1 MIEQAVYDHL
11 KAQSELTDF
20 LTSHGGEP
28 AVFHRKAPDD
38 TDPGWDGYS
47 QYGRVVFEVD
57 LQGDPERIMG
67 GTLMVDIMCD
77 NTGCHS
83 EELEPVVRRL
93 IHGYFFSNGT
103 FVVSAQWKNSSY
115 FTEKDGEVNGYT
127 ISFELLG
134 FPSITTSTPDVI
146 ERLNEWTS
154 DNFHDLHVINYDELP
169 YPAWRPSEDESAVYW
184 RLVQDTPAGWIPDTA
199 QTIWR
204 TATIRGHIFSESI
217 SVASTAA
224 RDLIVSLYASKR
236 LLRAGETPIMVDRRN
251 TQDNGA
257 DPLRTGQVTV
267 EGTYGV
273 IVRFGNDETYN
284 HINYN

>member
-1 MIEQAVYDHL
+1 MIEQAVYEHL
-11 KAQSELTDF
+11 KAQPELTDF
-20 LTSHGGEP
+20 LTIHSGEP

-38 TDPGWDGYS
+38 ADLGWPPGPH
-47 QYGRVVFEVD
+47 YGRVVFDVD
-57 LQGDPERIMG
+57 LKGDPERIMG
-67 GTLMVDIMCD
+67 GTLIVDIMCD

-83 EELEPVVRRL
+83 EELEPVIRRL

-103 FVVSAQWKNSSY
+103 FVVAAQWQDSSY

-127 ISFELLG
+127 VRFELLG

-154 DNFHDLHVINYDELP
+154 KNFPDLHVINYDELP
-169 YPAWRPSEDESAVYW
+169 STAWKPTGEESAVYW
-184 RLVQDTPAGWIPDTA
+184 RLVQDSQAGWIPDTA

-204 TATIRGHIFSESI
+204 TATIRGHIFSEST

-224 RDLIVSLYASKR
+224 RDLVVSLYASKR
-236 LLRAGETPIMVDRRN
+236 LLRARETPIIVDRRN

-273 IVRFGNDETYN
+273 VVRFKTDETYN
-284 HINYN
+284 HFNYR

>member
-1 MIEQAVYDHL
+1 MIEQAVYTHL
-11 KAQSELTDF
+11 KAQPELTDF
-20 LTSHGGEP
+20 LTIYGGEP

-38 TDPGWDGYS
+38 TDSGWEGLS

-115 FTEKDGEVNGYT
+115 FTEKEGEVNGYT
-127 ISFELLG
+127 VSFELLG

-146 ERLNEWTS
+146 DRLNEWTS
-154 DNFHDLHVINYDELP
+154 KNFIDLHVINYDELP
-169 YPAWRPSEDESAVYW
+169 STAWKPTGDDSAIYW
-184 RLVQDTPAGWIPDTA
+184 RVVQDSPAGWIPDTA

-204 TATIRGHIFSESI
+204 TATIRGHIFSDSI

-224 RDLIVSLYASKR
+224 RDIIVALYASKR
-236 LLRAGETPIMVDRRN
+236 LVREGETQIMVNRKN
-251 TQDNGA
+251 SQDTGA
-257 DPLRTGQVTV
+257 DPMRKGQLTV

-273 IVRFGNDETYN
+273 VVRFGTDANIN
-284 HINYN
+284 KINYK